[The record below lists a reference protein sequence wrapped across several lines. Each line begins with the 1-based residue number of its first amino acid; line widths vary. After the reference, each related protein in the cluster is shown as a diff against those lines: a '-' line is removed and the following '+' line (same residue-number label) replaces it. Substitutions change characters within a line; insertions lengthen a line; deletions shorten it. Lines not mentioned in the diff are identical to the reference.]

1 MEQNDGN
8 SRLSDAGSSNSR
20 RKNANKTS
28 NTAEILANATSQ
40 SVGGLNQSAIFNKTS
55 LMNSKVIDEA
65 ITE

>member
-1 MEQNDGN
+1 MRKDSGN
-8 SRLSDAGSSNSR
+8 SRLSDAGSSSS
-20 RKNANKTS
+20 KTKKVNKTS